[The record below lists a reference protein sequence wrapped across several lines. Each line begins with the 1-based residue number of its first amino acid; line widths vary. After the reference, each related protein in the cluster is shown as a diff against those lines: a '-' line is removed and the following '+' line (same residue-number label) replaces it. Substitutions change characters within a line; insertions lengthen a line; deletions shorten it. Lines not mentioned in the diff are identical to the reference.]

1 MKSCLGELNGTFMV
15 MRIGRY
21 PQIAVNAG
29 DIVSGGACPFPGWD
43 GKASSLHNFAR
54 ATSQHRRAP
63 PHRLRKVQKNLHLRC
78 RGQYSGVSTQRTD
91 PSSPFAAT
99 SHPAG

>member
-43 GKASSLHNFAR
+43 GKASFNL
-54 ATSQHRRAP
+54 SQVDI
-63 PHRLRKVQKNLHLRC
+63 LKN
-78 RGQYSGVSTQRTD
+78 
-91 PSSPFAAT
+91 AADV
-99 SHPAG
+99 PCPG